1 MQDDMISHEDDISEG
16 TDDLY
21 NNRYIQS
28 DLPPKHFYSDQ
39 NNRREITAK
48 KHARASSYHLDPSNA
63 RLESTKIK
71 NKSGM
76 RYDYKRNKSEIHSD
90 EENIYPD
97 GEEEYNKVLH
107 KYGMHRNAGQPRPK
121 R

>member
-1 MQDDMISHEDDISEG
+1 MISHEDNISVGNE
-16 TDDLY
+16 DLY
-21 NNRYIQS
+21 SNKHIQS

-39 NNRREITAK
+39 NNRRKITAETRV
-48 KHARASSYHLDPSNA
+48 RASSYHLDPSND
-63 RLESTKIK
+63 RLESTKVK
-71 NKSGM
+71 NKTGM
-76 RYDYKRNKSEIHSD
+76 RYDYNRTKSEIDSD

-97 GEEEYNKVLH
+97 SQEEYNKVLH